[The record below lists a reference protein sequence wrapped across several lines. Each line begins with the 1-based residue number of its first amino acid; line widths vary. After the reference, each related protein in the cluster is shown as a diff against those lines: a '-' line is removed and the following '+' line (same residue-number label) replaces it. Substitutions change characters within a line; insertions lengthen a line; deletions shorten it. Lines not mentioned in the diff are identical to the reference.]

1 MPVPSRPS
9 WPTSSAATV
18 PAGNGISSDGATAR
32 LGYDER
38 DGRACRVT
46 PAFHE
51 PPHSRVLRPLPHGLI
66 FAGPVGTAVIASRLL
81 LVAGV
86 HSLMIRYALT
96 VVGAYAVFFVL
107 IRAWIAYVTRTA
119 ASDPG
124 LDLPDVAPGG
134 GGGPGGGGEFQ
145 PGGGQFGGG
154 GASGGYDDPG
164 EAPVFRSVAE
174 AGGRGG
180 GSMGAVPAVGEEVTG
195 SRSTST
201 WTRAFSSSRSY
212 CWCQ

>member
-1 MPVPSRPS
+1 
-9 WPTSSAATV
+9 
-18 PAGNGISSDGATAR
+18 
-32 LGYDER
+32 
-38 DGRACRVT
+38 
-46 PAFHE
+46 
-51 PPHSRVLRPLPHGLI
+51 
-66 FAGPVGTAVIASRLL
+66 
-81 LVAGV
+81 
-86 HSLMIRYALT
+86 MIRYALT

-145 PGGGQFGGG
+145 PGGGQLGGG

-180 GSMGAVPAVGEEVTG
+180 GSHGSSAGGGRGGDWLSLDLDMDEGILVVALVLLVSVVGGAAAGWSGKRP
-195 SRSTST
+195 
-201 WTRAFSSSRSY
+201 
-212 CWCQ
+212 